1 MVTVLARNW
10 WLLLLRGVLAIAF
23 AIAAFLLPGIALFAL
38 ILTFG
43 VWAAL
48 DGAFALIAA
57 FGPNVH
63 HRWVLV
69 LEGIVGLAAG
79 FVAFRYPGLT
89 GITLLL
95 LIAWWAIV
103 TGVLEIVAA
112 IQLRKQIDD
121 EWWLVLAGA
130 ASILF
135 GILLLVNPG
144 PGALAVLWI
153 IGFYALLF
161 GVTLIM
167 LSFRLRKIASV
178 RAST

>member
-1 MVTVLARNW
+1 MRLDQ
-10 WLLLLRGVLAIAF
+10 
-23 AIAAFLLPGIALFAL
+23 IALEQQRL
-38 ILTFG
+38 GLGIDYG
-43 VWAAL
+43 HL
-48 DGAFALIAA
+48 DMGDAGRQRGHL
-57 FGPNVH
+57 G
-63 HRWVLV
+63 RQS
-69 LEGIVGLAAG
+69 AAG
-79 FVAFRYPGLT
+79 KVAAHPNAQSRRL
-89 GITLLL
+89 
-95 LIAWWAIV
+95 AE
-103 TGVLEIVAA
+103 VLEIVAA